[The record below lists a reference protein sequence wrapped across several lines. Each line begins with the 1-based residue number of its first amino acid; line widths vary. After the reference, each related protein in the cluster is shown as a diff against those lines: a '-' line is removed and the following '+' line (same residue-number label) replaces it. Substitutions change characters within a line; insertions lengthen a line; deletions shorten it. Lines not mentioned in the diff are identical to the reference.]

1 MKYCLI
7 ILLGVA
13 LTGNTFAQTADD
25 YSKTTDYKK
34 FIERIAGQWTL
45 QQIVDA
51 EKRDVSN
58 NANRKKAARANDVET
73 DQGNN
78 AMQKIEFYDNA
89 RYRMN
94 NATQAIDSGSYRL
107 NEQHGILYLQSD
119 LGDTEPSEWKIELDN
134 RRLTLTGRG
143 GDAASRYRYVYN
155 KSRSNVVR

>member
-7 ILLGVA
+7 ILLSIGLA
-13 LTGNTFAQTADD
+13 GNASAQTAND

-51 EKRDVSN
+51 EKRKLSEN
-58 NANRKKAARANDVET
+58 PNRKKPARTNDVET
-73 DQGNN
+73 NQANN

-89 RYRMN
+89 RYRLN

-119 LGDTEPSEWKIELDN
+119 IADTEPSEWKIELQN
-134 RRLTLTGRG
+134 RKLTLTGRG
-143 GDAASRYRYVYN
+143 QEASSRYQYVYD
-155 KSRSNVVR
+155 KTRSNVVR

>member
-1 MKYCLI
+1 MKYRLI
-7 ILLGVA
+7 ILLCIA
-13 LTGNTFAQTADD
+13 LSGNAFAQTADD
-25 YSKTTDYKK
+25 YSKNTDYKK

-51 EKRDVSN
+51 EKRDVAQN
-58 NANRKKAARANDVET
+58 PNRKKATRANDVESN
-73 DQGNN
+73 QANN

-107 NEQHGILYLQSD
+107 NEQHGILYLESD
-119 LGDTEPSEWKIELDN
+119 LVDSEPSEWKIELQN

-143 GDAASRYRYVYN
+143 QEAASRYQYVYD
-155 KSRSNVVR
+155 KTRENVVR

>member
-7 ILLGVA
+7 ILMSIAIAGKA
-13 LTGNTFAQTADD
+13 SAQTPAD

-51 EKRDVSN
+51 EKRDVSDN
-58 NANRKKAARANDVET
+58 PNRKKPSRTNDVET
-73 DQGNN
+73 DQANN

-89 RYRMN
+89 RYRTN

-119 LGDTEPSEWKIELDN
+119 LGDTEPSEWKIELQN

-143 GDAASRYRYVYN
+143 GDAASRYKYVYD
-155 KSRSNVVR
+155 KTRDSVVR

>member
-7 ILLGVA
+7 ILFSIA
-13 LTGNTFAQTADD
+13 LTGNAFAQTAGDN
-25 YSKTTDYKK
+25 SKTTEYKK

-51 EKRDVSN
+51 GKRDVSEN
-58 NANRKKAARANDVET
+58 QNQTNPARTNDVET
-73 DQGNN
+73 NQANN

-89 RYRMN
+89 RYRLN

-119 LGDTEPSEWKIELDN
+119 IADTEPSEWKIELQN
-134 RRLTLTGRG
+134 RKLTLTGRG
-143 GDAASRYRYVYN
+143 QEADSRYQYVYN
-155 KSRSNVVR
+155 KTRKNVVR